1 MGVYKPNHDVRYDSM
16 LKVSRNIA
24 VKAAGV
30 GKMVVGLTS
39 SIKMGG
45 KHEEASEWMTVAGMK
60 GSTIM
65 PRDLSKWY
73 AKVMHYR
80 IDVPNCV
87 CSWTM
92 YSSEMT
98 MS

>member
-1 MGVYKPNHDVRYDSM
+1 
-16 LKVSRNIA
+16 
-24 VKAAGV
+24 
-30 GKMVVGLTS
+30 MVVGSSS
-39 SIKMGG
+39 SIKMGER
-45 KHEEASEWMTVAGMK
+45 HEEASECMAVAGMK

-65 PRDLSKWY
+65 PRDLSTRG

-80 IDVPNCV
+80 IDVPNRV